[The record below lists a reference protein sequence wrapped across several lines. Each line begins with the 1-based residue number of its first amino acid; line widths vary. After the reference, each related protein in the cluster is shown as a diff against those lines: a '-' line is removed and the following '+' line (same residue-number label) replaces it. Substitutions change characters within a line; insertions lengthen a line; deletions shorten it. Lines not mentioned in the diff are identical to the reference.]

1 MAIKQTAKYVAAL
14 DMAKTV
20 GVGKK
25 HKTGDEL
32 YSVLEAAGYS
42 WSSPMKKWYLRP
54 VAQPQN
60 EVAKTLVRVR
70 ITGHNEMLYSI
81 MERVKIALEQE
92 GFRVAEISK
101 MYINDRPPVDGSAR
115 YYLTCDD
122 LLVDMGE
129 DDDDE

>member
-1 MAIKQTAKYVAAL
+1 MKIKQTAKYVAAVN
-14 DMAKTV
+14 MAKDL

-25 HKTGDEL
+25 HKTADEL
-32 YSVLEAAGYS
+32 YSALEQEGYS
-42 WSSPMKKWYLRP
+42 WSSPLKKWYQRP
-54 VAQPQN
+54 VALPQN

-70 ITGHNEMLYSI
+70 ITGHNEVLLPI

-92 GFRVAEISK
+92 GFRVSEISK